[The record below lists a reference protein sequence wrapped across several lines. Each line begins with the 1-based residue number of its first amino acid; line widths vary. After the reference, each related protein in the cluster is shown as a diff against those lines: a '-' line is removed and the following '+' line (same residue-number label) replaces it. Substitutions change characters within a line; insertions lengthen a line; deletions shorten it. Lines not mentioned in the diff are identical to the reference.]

1 MTNDIRKQLVELR
14 SAHTIWYV
22 YAKEDLISILEE
34 ALNLWLKKES
44 QLSLEVENYDFEHV
58 MDECGFHYNEELP
71 LLSRTKNALWKV
83 SFE

>member
-1 MTNDIRKQLVELR
+1 M
-14 SAHTIWYV
+14 WYV
-22 YAKEDLISILEE
+22 YAKEDLSSILSE

-44 QLSLEVENYDFEHV
+44 QLSLEAEKYDFEQV

-71 LLSRTKNALWKV
+71 LLSRPKNALWKV